1 MARFFIRI
9 HRTNNRESKS
19 IQLYKITFSKCA
31 ISPAQYSVIKSLTA
45 FTIAWMHMHLD
56 AHACMHLDAHACTWM
71 HIHFDAH
78 TRGCTYTSMHMHA
91 LGCTCT
97 WMHMHALGCT
107 YTWMHMHLCAHTL
120 GCTCTQAK
128 SCGCRPSRKLVI
140 RLRYSV
146 LGDPRACISAAFPQS
161 VFFSPLLLHFWF

>member
-56 AHACMHLDAHACTWM
+56 AYACTWM
-71 HIHFDAH
+71 HIHLDAH
-78 TRGCTYTSMHMHA
+78 TCTCMHIHLYA
-91 LGCTCT
+91 HTLGCTCT
-97 WMHMHALGCT
+97 WMHIHLDAHALVCT
-107 YTWMHMHLCAHTL
+107 YTWMHMHLDARTLVCTYTWMHMHLGKKLWVQTFSQISHTVAL
-120 GCTCTQAK
+120 FSSRGSEGMYFRCLSAK
-128 SCGCRPSRKLVI
+128 R
-140 RLRYSV
+140 
-146 LGDPRACISAAFPQS
+146 
-161 VFFSPLLLHFWF
+161 VF

>member
-56 AHACMHLDAHACTWM
+56 AHALGCICMHLDAHTL
-71 HIHFDAH
+71 
-78 TRGCTYTSMHMHA
+78 GCTYMHLYAHT
-91 LGCTCT
+91 LV
-97 WMHMHALGCT
+97 CT
-107 YTWMHMHLCAHTL
+107 YTWMHMHLDAHTL
-120 GCTCTQAK
+120 GCTCTCVHIHLDAHA
-128 SCGCRPSRKLVI
+128 
-140 RLRYSV
+140 LRQKV
-146 LGDPRACISAAFPQS
+146 VGAD
-161 VFFSPLLLHFWF
+161 LLAN

>member
-56 AHACMHLDAHACTWM
+56 ARTLV
-71 HIHFDAH
+71 
-78 TRGCTYTSMHMHA
+78 
-91 LGCTCT
+91 
-97 WMHMHALGCT
+97 CT
-107 YTWMHMHLCAHTL
+107 YTWMHMHLGKKLWVQTFSQISHTVAL
-120 GCTCTQAK
+120 FSSRGSEGMYFRCLSAK
-128 SCGCRPSRKLVI
+128 R
-140 RLRYSV
+140 
-146 LGDPRACISAAFPQS
+146 
-161 VFFSPLLLHFWF
+161 VF